1 MFKKIIPF
9 IVLCSFSSLVQAA
22 FAPPQS
28 FHVRLYDS
36 VGAGSQISVDKFDT
50 QGGTRR
56 LTRIYLSLDTD
67 QRSELMLEN
76 LGSAAGYAVTHLD
89 WELSLMAGAGI
100 ELQKTTFRNGGIR
113 FDLAGVGDTNG
124 SSWLSA
130 SIPGGVRL
138 QLDSQSNTILD
149 LFSGNG
155 KLNVW
160 FQGNNLSRVVTSS
173 PDIRYWLG
181 DGPSQGFWALNYQFE
196 QVPVSVSSP
205 ASFGLIS
212 LALLLL
218 LGRRAGSKR
227 AAA

>member
-22 FAPPQS
+22 FVPTQS

-36 VGAGSQISVDKFDT
+36 VGGGSQVSVDKFDT
-50 QGGTRR
+50 KGGTRR
-56 LTRIYLSLDTD
+56 LTQVYLTLDTD

-113 FDLAGVGDTNG
+113 FDLAGVGDTSG
-124 SSWLSA
+124 SSWLNA
-130 SIPGGVRL
+130 SIPGGVRFR
-138 QLDSQSNTILD
+138 LDSQSSTILD
-149 LFSGNG
+149 LFSGSG

-160 FQGNNLSRVVTSS
+160 FQGNNLSKVVTSS
-173 PDIRYWLG
+173 QDIRYRLG
-181 DGPSQGFWALNYQFE
+181 DGLSQAFWSLNYQFE

-205 ASFGLIS
+205 ASWGLLS
-212 LALLLL
+212 LAFLLLF
-218 LGRRAGSKR
+218 GRRAVSKR
-227 AAA
+227 ADA